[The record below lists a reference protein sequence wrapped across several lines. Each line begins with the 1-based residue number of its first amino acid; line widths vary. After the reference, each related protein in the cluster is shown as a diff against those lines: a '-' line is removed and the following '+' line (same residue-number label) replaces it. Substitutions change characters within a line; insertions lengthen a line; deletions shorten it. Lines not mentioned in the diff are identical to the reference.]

1 MTTLH
6 AGDALTV
13 LKTLPSE
20 SVQCAITSPPYLGL
34 RDYGVTGQVGLEDT
48 PEAHLEALVGL
59 FREMRRVLRPDGTFW
74 LNYGDCYWGGKGK
87 SGYELPHEAEA
98 RRKTGATIQRAHNVP
113 GYRDMRPTDAK
124 HAMYKPKDLCLMP
137 FRLALALQ
145 QDGWLLRSCCPWVKR
160 NPLPESAKDRPSS
173 AVEYIFLLS
182 KRPTY
187 FYDGEA
193 VRVPNTEA
201 GIKRA
206 ACPSGNG
213 DARYGGAFH
222 DHSDDAV
229 KGRRIDHPAIHPA
242 GRNRRNS
249 DWFFESWQGMDT
261 DEDGNPLAFV
271 VNPMPTKL
279 AHFATFPPKLVEPM
293 VKAGTSEKGCCSECG
308 APWRRV
314 VANHVPVLGVDIP
327 EATRHKNQGASSAHS
342 KTSAIRVSH
351 SGNWSKFKA
360 EHPTETLRW
369 EPSCPHD
376 APVKP
381 CVVLDP
387 FAGAG
392 ATLLVA
398 DRLGRDGVGIELNPD
413 YLAMARER
421 LRADSPLFAEVS

>member
-13 LKTLPSE
+13 LRTLASE
-20 SVQCAITSPPYLGL
+20 SVQLCCTSPPYFAL
-34 RDYGVTGQVGLEDT
+34 RDYSVKGQIGLEES
-48 PEAHLEALVGL
+48 PELHIEALVNV
-59 FREMRRVLRPDGTFW
+59 FREVKRVLRNDGTFW
-74 LNYGDCYWGGKGK
+74 LNYGDCFWGGKGK

-98 RRKTGATIQRAHNVP
+98 RRKTGATMQRAQNVP
-113 GYRDMRPTDAK
+113 GYRDMRPTDGK
-124 HAMYKPKDLCLMP
+124 HAIFKPKDLCLMP
-137 FRLALALQ
+137 FRLAMALQ
-145 QDGWLLRSCCPWVKR
+145 ADGWVLRSVCPWVKR

-173 AVEYIFLLS
+173 AVEYIFLLA

-187 FYDGEA
+187 FYDGDA
-193 VRVPNTEA
+193 VRVEPLEQSVERSRHRYPAEN
-201 GIKRA
+201 K
-206 ACPSGNG
+206 GNG
-213 DARYGGAFH
+213 RGALRTDGGTIAANGFTDYH
-222 DHSDDAV
+222 L
-229 KGRRIDHPAIHPA
+229 HPA

-271 VNPMPTKL
+271 VNPQ
-279 AHFATFPPKLVEPM
+279 AFAGSHFATFPPKLVEPM

-392 ATLLVA
+392 TTLLVA